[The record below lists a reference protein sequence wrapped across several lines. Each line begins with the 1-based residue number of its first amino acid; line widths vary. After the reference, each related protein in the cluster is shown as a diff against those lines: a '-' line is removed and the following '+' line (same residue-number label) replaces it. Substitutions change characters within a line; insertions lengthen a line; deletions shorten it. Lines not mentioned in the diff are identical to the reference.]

1 MNERLHFWKTVRNKL
16 GTVGALL
23 PTSHFAAQAMA
34 SEIARHPGPKR
45 VLEVGAGTGAIT
57 HEIVKYIGPDDAL
70 VCVELEPEFVGYLQR
85 RFETEPEFER
95 VRGRTQ
101 IKQMSVLDLP
111 TDAKFDFIISSLP
124 FNNCRPEFVRAVFAH
139 YQKLLK
145 PEGVLSYIEYIGG
158 RYAKLTFAHS
168 EQIQGVHDIV
178 VHEMEP
184 YKFRQDVVLRNV
196 LPAWVHH
203 LRFGSVDV
211 AYAEQL
217 NPSQTNDRAAW
228 PSSTGSDFGI
238 DTAAVPFLAGLGG
251 LAALLKKA
259 APKSGLWVLPA
270 LAAPAIA
277 LFFRDPARHTP
288 KDPGLI
294 YASADG
300 EVLSVERLRDER
312 FGDGEWLRIA
322 VFLSIFDVHINR
334 APIAGKVIDIIRA
347 DGDYAPANTPEAEHN
362 AAQYTV
368 IQGSHGKCVVAQ
380 RVGMVA
386 RRIVNRASV
395 GNAVAQGEKFGLIR
409 FGSRTD
415 VYVPANSFVP
425 TVHAGQRVVG
435 GETVIARLAD

>member
-1 MNERLHFWKTVRNKL
+1 
-16 GTVGALL
+16 
-23 PTSHFAAQAMA
+23 
-34 SEIARHPGPKR
+34 
-45 VLEVGAGTGAIT
+45 
-57 HEIVKYIGPDDAL
+57 
-70 VCVELEPEFVGYLQR
+70 
-85 RFETEPEFER
+85 
-95 VRGRTQ
+95 
-101 IKQMSVLDLP
+101 
-111 TDAKFDFIISSLP
+111 
-124 FNNCRPEFVRAVFAH
+124 
-139 YQKLLK
+139 
-145 PEGVLSYIEYIGG
+145 
-158 RYAKLTFAHS
+158 
-168 EQIQGVHDIV
+168 
-178 VHEMEP
+178 
-184 YKFRQDVVLRNV
+184 
-196 LPAWVHH
+196 
-203 LRFGSVDV
+203 
-211 AYAEQL
+211 
-217 NPSQTNDRAAW
+217 
-228 PSSTGSDFGI
+228 
-238 DTAAVPFLAGLGG
+238 LGG